1 MPAISGNGER
11 LPPAAPRCTAAPEG
25 PVLQEIFAAVQ
36 KAVPDARCAA
46 LRPSRAPN
54 APANPAEALSRIKID
69 VGYEPEYTIET
80 GIADYIE
87 WLQSHPQ

>member
-1 MPAISGNGER
+1 VSF
-11 LPPAAPRCTAAPEG
+11 
-25 PVLQEIFAAVQ
+25 QEIFAAVQ

-46 LRPSRAPN
+46 LRPNRAPN
-54 APANPAEALSRIKID
+54 APANPAEDLSRIKTN
-69 VGYEPEYTIET
+69 VGYELEYTIET

>member
-1 MPAISGNGER
+1 
-11 LPPAAPRCTAAPEG
+11 
-25 PVLQEIFAAVQ
+25 VQ

-87 WLQSHPQ
+87 